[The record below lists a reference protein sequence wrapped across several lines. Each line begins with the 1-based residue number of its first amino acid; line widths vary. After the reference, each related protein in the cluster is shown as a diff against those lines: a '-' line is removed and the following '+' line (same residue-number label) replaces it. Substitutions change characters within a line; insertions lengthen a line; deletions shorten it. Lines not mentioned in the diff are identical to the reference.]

1 MVTRFEYN
9 QMRGTFLGLKAS
21 VKHCREQ
28 LADVNGV
35 RSLQRWA
42 MGQLNTYGHRL
53 AQQRERYMA
62 LCERIKKEGI
72 EQ

>member
-9 QMRGTFLGLKAS
+9 QMRGTFLGLKAT
-21 VKHCREQ
+21 VQHCREQ

-35 RSLQRWA
+35 RCLQKWA
-42 MGQLNTYGHRL
+42 MRQLNIYGHQL
-53 AQQRERYMA
+53 AQQRQKYMA